1 MKTKQRAS
9 FQEILERKKLEG
21 NHRVLEANASLGD
34 PEAFK
39 ESMRKVREEY
49 EYKSAKS
56 ARVLRDR
63 VLK

>member
-1 MKTKQRAS
+1 MKTSQRSS
-9 FQEILERKKLEG
+9 FQEILNRKKQEG
-21 NHRVLEANASLGD
+21 NHRVLGANMSLGD